1 MFEVGFSE
9 LLLIAVLGLIV
20 LGPERLPKVASQI
33 GRWVGRARAMARQ
46 FREQLEEESNL
57 EQTTPRRKPASPVAT
72 PASAAAPAP
81 AAGVAQSPSELT
93 ATGVPGDDDTR
104 HHDYA
109 GAEYTPPEAPP
120 EQPQQTAAADSAHP
134 ETADGEQRDLFA
146 AETKDGQRGT

>member
-46 FREQLEEESNL
+46 FREQLEEESSL

-72 PASAAAPAP
+72 PASASAATTGA
-81 AAGVAQSPSELT
+81 AQSPSELT

-120 EQPQQTAAADSAHP
+120 DHPQPAAAADTARP

-146 AETKDGQRGT
+146 AETKDDQRGT